1 MSEVITFN
9 YRQLPIGYV
18 RISDVD
24 FYKNLRQR
32 EAREAFDLVQRLYM
46 LFFREND
53 STLIPIPD
61 KRTLKVE
68 SIFFDTDRSVTV
80 DLIKIEN

>member
-1 MSEVITFN
+1 MSEVINFN

-32 EAREAFDLVQRLYM
+32 EAREAFHLVQRLYM
-46 LFFREND
+46 LFLREND
-53 STLIPIPD
+53 STLIPISD

>member
-1 MSEVITFN
+1 MSDVITFN

-18 RISDVD
+18 RIWDVD

-53 STLIPIPD
+53 STLIQIPD
-61 KRTLKVE
+61 KWTLKVE